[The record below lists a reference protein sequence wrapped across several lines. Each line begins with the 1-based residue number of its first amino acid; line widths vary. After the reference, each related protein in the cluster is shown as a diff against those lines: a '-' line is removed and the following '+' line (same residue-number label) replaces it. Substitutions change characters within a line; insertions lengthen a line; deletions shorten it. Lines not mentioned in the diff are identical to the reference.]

1 MSGPDQIRAL
11 AARLFDAIEAGDI
24 EAVADCYAPDVV
36 IWHNTD
42 GVGQTREENLKTLA
56 GVIRL
61 LPERRY
67 QERRLEVFDGGFVHQ
82 HVLAGVRA
90 DGAHVSLPA
99 ALICQVRD
107 GKITRLDEYLDSG
120 QVAAF
125 VGRAP
130 SSAPGTNPG

>member
-1 MSGPDQIRAL
+1 MSAPDQIRAL
-11 AARLFDAIEAGDI
+11 ASRLFDAIEAGDV
-24 EAVADCYAPDVV
+24 EAVAACYAPDIV

-42 GVGQTREENLKTLA
+42 GIGQTREENLKTLA

-67 QERRLEVFDGGFVHQ
+67 EQRRLEVFDGGFVQQ

-90 DGAHVSLPA
+90 DGARVSLPA
-99 ALICQVRD
+99 ALIGQVRG
-107 GKITRLDEYLDSG
+107 GKITRLDEYLDSA

-125 VGRAP
+125 VGRPPLPAQ
-130 SSAPGTNPG
+130 G